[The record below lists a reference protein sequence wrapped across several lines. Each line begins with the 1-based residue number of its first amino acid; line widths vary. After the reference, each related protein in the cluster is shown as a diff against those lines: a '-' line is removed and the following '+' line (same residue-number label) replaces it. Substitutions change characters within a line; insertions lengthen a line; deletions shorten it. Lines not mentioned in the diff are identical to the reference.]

1 MRGYLYFYLEI
12 LTYFRK
18 YKVAE
23 HPCSSAAAK
32 KKSSS
37 KADDDGW
44 GKSLEDEAW
53 ESLNN

>member
-1 MRGYLYFYLEI
+1 MYFC
-12 LTYFRK
+12 K